1 MNAIQMPIVQTLKD
15 RTIVIVKLVFKEMEK
30 TVQVWDVSMSS
41 AGGLYCHSLA

>member
-30 TVQVWDVSMSS
+30 TVQVWDVSICLLQEGFI
-41 AGGLYCHSLA
+41 AIV